1 MDLGISGRAAVVTGA
16 SAGIGLAVARELV
29 DNGASVVVAAR
40 DPDRLAAAASLLRG
54 RPGAQVA
61 TIAVDVAHPEAAER
75 VVETAA
81 SAFGRLDILVNNAGR
96 AHAGGLMAAS
106 EAEWDEMTA
115 VKLTAAR
122 RLCRAAIPLMREN
135 GWGRIVNM
143 SSIGGTHPNP
153 KLLVSHVL
161 SAAIDNLTKSL
172 AIEVAGEGILVN
184 AIGVGAVA
192 TENWA
197 NNMIPALRRARPELG
212 GLDDDAVLARVS
224 RELTPVGRAGR
235 PEEIAALAAFLA
247 SDRNGFVTGAV
258 VHAAGGAERF
268 L

>member
-1 MDLGISGRAAVVTGA
+1 MDLGIAGRAAVVTGA
-16 SAGIGLAVARELV
+16 STGIGLAVAHELV
-29 DNGASVVVAAR
+29 QNGASVVIAAR
-40 DPDRLAAAASLLRG
+40 DPARLATAASALRE
-54 RPGAQVA
+54 RPGARVA
-61 TIAVDVAHPEAAER
+61 TVSVDVADPDAAGR
-75 VVETAA
+75 VVEVAVQ
-81 SAFGRLDILVNNAGR
+81 AFGRLDILVNNAGR
-96 AHAGGLMAAS
+96 AHAGGLMAATD
-106 EAEWDEMTA
+106 AEWDDMTA

-122 RLCRAAIPLMREN
+122 RMCRAAIPVMREN
-135 GWGRIVNM
+135 AWGRIVNM

-153 KLLVSHVL
+153 KLFVSHVL

-172 AIEVAGEGILVN
+172 AIEVGAEGILVN

-197 NNMIPALRRARPELG
+197 NNMIPALRRARPELH
-212 GLDDDAVLARVS
+212 GLSDDAVLSRVS

-235 PEEIAALAAFLA
+235 PAEIAALAAFLA